1 MTQPQSARF
10 PLAPA
15 SVVDFRRLA
24 ERRLPRQLFDYVDG
38 GAYEERT
45 LADNVAAFGRVKLHQ
60 RILRDV
66 SAIDTSTTIFGET
79 WKIPVALAPVGFAGM
94 LRRRGEV
101 QAARAAETFG
111 VPFTLSTVSICPLE
125 EIRKNIAKSFW
136 FQLYVIRDRG
146 YARELLKRAHEAGCS
161 TLAFTVD
168 LAVLGARYRDVRN
181 GMGGVP
187 LSPLARAKVAVDYAR
202 RVNWLFDV
210 ALGGRPL
217 EFGNLVAAVKDAKG
231 FTDFQVWINK
241 NLDPGMT
248 WKDLDWIRANW
259 PGKLVIKGIL
269 DPADARA
276 AMSAVQPDGIIVSNH
291 GGRQLDSVLATMD
304 ALPAIR
310 EAVGGKTT
318 LFLDGGVRSG
328 LDIVKAMA
336 RGADACLVGRAWAYA
351 LAAQGEA
358 GVLAQLRTFKREMEV
373 AMALTGVTKTRDIT
387 SEVLV

>member
-1 MTQPQSARF
+1 MNQRARM
-10 PLAPA
+10 PLSPA
-15 SVVDFRRLA
+15 SVADYRRLA

-38 GAYEERT
+38 GAYDERT

-66 SAIDTSTTIFGET
+66 SSIDTSATVFGET
-79 WKIPVALAPVGFAGM
+79 WKIPAALAPIGFAGM
-94 LRRRGEV
+94 LAKRGEV
-101 QAARAAETFG
+101 QAARAAEGFG
-111 VPFTLSTVSICPLE
+111 VPFTLSTVSICPIE
-125 EIRKNIAKSFW
+125 EIRANTTKSFW

-146 YARELLKRAHEAGCS
+146 YARELLQRAHAAGCPV
-161 TLAFTVD
+161 LALTVD

-181 GMGGVP
+181 GMGVA
-187 LSPLARAKVAVDYAR
+187 LSGSARARVALDYAR
-202 RVNWLFDV
+202 RINWLFDV

-217 EFGNLVAAVKDAKG
+217 EFGNLVNAVKDAKG
-231 FTDFQVWINK
+231 FSDFQIWINK

-269 DPADARA
+269 DPQDARA
-276 AMSAVQPDGIIVSNH
+276 AMNAVAPDGIVVSNH
-291 GGRQLDSVLATMD
+291 GGRQLDSVAASLD

-318 LFLDGGVRSG
+318 LLLDGGIRSG

-336 RGADACLVGRAWAYA
+336 RGADACLIGRAWAFA
-351 LAAQGEA
+351 LAARGQA
-358 GVLAQLRTFKREMEV
+358 GIAATLRTLKREMEV
-373 AMALTGVTKTRDIT
+373 AMALTGVTKTSDIT
-387 SEVLV
+387 RDVLA

>member
-1 MTQPQSARF
+1 MNQRARM
-10 PLAPA
+10 PLSPA
-15 SVVDFRRLA
+15 SVADYRRLA

-38 GAYEERT
+38 GAYDERT

-66 SAIDTSTTIFGET
+66 SSIDTSATVFGET
-79 WKIPVALAPVGFAGM
+79 WKIPAALAPIGFAGM
-94 LRRRGEV
+94 LAKRGEV
-101 QAARAAETFG
+101 QAARAAEGFG
-111 VPFTLSTVSICPLE
+111 VPFTLSTVSICPIE
-125 EIRKNIAKSFW
+125 EIRANTTKPFW

-146 YARELLKRAHEAGCS
+146 YARELLQRAHAAGCPV
-161 TLAFTVD
+161 LALTVD

-181 GMGGVP
+181 GMGVA
-187 LSPLARAKVAVDYAR
+187 LSGSARARVALDYAR
-202 RVNWLFDV
+202 RINWLFDV

-217 EFGNLVAAVKDAKG
+217 EFGNLVNAVKDAKG
-231 FTDFQVWINK
+231 FSDFQIWINK

-269 DPADARA
+269 DPQDARA
-276 AMSAVQPDGIIVSNH
+276 AMNAVAPDGIIVSNH
-291 GGRQLDSVLATMD
+291 GGRQLDSVAASLD

-318 LFLDGGVRSG
+318 LLLDGGIRSG

-336 RGADACLVGRAWAYA
+336 RGADACLIGRAWAFA
-351 LAAQGEA
+351 LAARGQA
-358 GVLAQLRTFKREMEV
+358 GIAATLRTLKREMEV
-373 AMALTGVTKTRDIT
+373 AMALTGVTKTSDIT
-387 SEVLV
+387 RDVLA

>member
-1 MTQPQSARF
+1 MNQRSRM
-10 PLAPA
+10 PLSPA
-15 SVVDFRRLA
+15 SVVDYRRLA

-66 SAIDTSTTIFGET
+66 GSIDTTATIFGET
-79 WKIPVALAPVGFAGM
+79 WKIPAALAPVGFAGM
-94 LRRRGEV
+94 LAKRGEV
-101 QAARAAETFG
+101 QAARAAEAFG
-111 VPFTLSTVSICPLE
+111 VPFTLSTVSICPIE
-125 EIRKNIAKSFW
+125 EIRAGTTKPFW

-146 YARELLKRAHEAGCS
+146 YARELLQRAHAAGCS
-161 TLAFTVD
+161 ALAFTVD

-181 GMGGVP
+181 GMGGVA
-187 LSPLARAKVAVDYAR
+187 LSPMARARIAFDYAR
-202 RVNWLFDV
+202 RVHWLFDV

-217 EFGNLVAAVKDAKG
+217 EFGNLVNAVKDAKG
-231 FTDFQVWINK
+231 FSDFQVWINR

-259 PGKLVIKGIL
+259 PGKLIIKGIL
-269 DPADARA
+269 DPQDARA

-291 GGRQLDSVLATMD
+291 GGRQLDSVSATLD
-304 ALPAIR
+304 ALPAVR

-336 RGADACLVGRAWAYA
+336 RGADACLIGRAWAYA
-351 LAAQGEA
+351 LAARGQA
-358 GVLAQLRTFKREMEV
+358 GVTATLRTFKREMEV
-373 AMALTGVTKTRDIT
+373 AMALTGVTKTSDIT
-387 SEVLV
+387 RDVLA

>member
-1 MTQPQSARF
+1 MNQRTRM
-10 PLAPA
+10 PLSPA
-15 SVVDFRRLA
+15 SVVDYRRLA

-66 SAIDTSTTIFGET
+66 SSIDTSATIFGET
-79 WKIPVALAPVGFAGM
+79 WKIPAALAPVGFAGM
-94 LRRRGEV
+94 LAKRGEV
-101 QAARAAETFG
+101 QAARAAEAFG

-125 EIRKNIAKSFW
+125 EIRAGTTKPFW
-136 FQLYVIRDRG
+136 FQLYVIRDRS
-146 YARELLKRAHEAGCS
+146 YARELLQRAHAAGCS
-161 TLAFTVD
+161 VLALTVD

-181 GMGGVP
+181 GMGVT
-187 LSPLARAKVAVDYAR
+187 LSPIGRAKVAFDYAR

-217 EFGNLVAAVKDAKG
+217 EFGNLVNAVKDAKG
-231 FTDFQVWINK
+231 FSDFQVWINK

-269 DPADARA
+269 DPQDARS
-276 AMSAVQPDGIIVSNH
+276 AMSAVAPDGIIVSNH
-291 GGRQLDSVLATMD
+291 GGRQLDSVAATLD
-304 ALPAIR
+304 ALPAVR
-310 EAVGGKTT
+310 DAVGGKTT
-318 LFLDGGVRSG
+318 LLLDGGIRSG

-336 RGADACLVGRAWAYA
+336 RGADACLIGRAWAYA
-351 LAAQGEA
+351 LAARGQA
-358 GVLAQLRTFKREMEV
+358 GVTATLRTMKREMEV
-373 AMALTGVTKTRDIT
+373 AMALTGVTKTSDIT
-387 SEVLV
+387 RDVLA